1 MANTEDINA
10 KMRATGWNV
19 VDIEDGCF
27 DIAAITGAMED
38 SKQSDKPTFINIR
51 TIIGLG
57 SKVQG
62 MADAHGQA
70 FGVEDVANMKR
81 AYGFSADD
89 HFSVQKP
96 IRDFFECL
104 PSRGEQYV
112 KAWDELVE
120 NYSKTYPDLAARFEK
135 RVKGEITG
143 WEELIPKEFPKK
155 ETASRAASGLV
166 FNPVAEKIDSFM
178 VGTADL
184 SPSVNM
190 IWPDKEDFQNV
201 GPTRLL
207 DITLNCLDLINF

>member
-1 MANTEDINA
+1 MTNTEDINA

-19 VDIEDGCF
+19 IDIEDGCF
-27 DIAAITGAMED
+27 DIIGIADAMER
-38 SKQSDKPTFINIR
+38 SKKSDKPTFINVR

-62 MADAHGQA
+62 MADAHGAA

-81 AYGFSADD
+81 KFGFSPDE
-89 HFSVQKP
+89 HFAISQPV
-96 IRDFFECL
+96 RDFFAGL
-104 PSRGEQYV
+104 PARGEQYV
-112 KAWDELVE
+112 EAWNELVQE
-120 NYSKTYPDLAARFEK
+120 YAKEHPDLAARFDK
-135 RVKGEITG
+135 RRRGELSG
-143 WEELIPKEFPKK
+143 WEELIPKSFPDK

-190 IWPDKEDFQNV
+190 IWPGKEDFQNV
-201 GPTRLL
+201 SSLFKL
-207 DITLNCLDLINF
+207 FQ